1 MFKTKNYPPI
11 VFLRR
16 LFLCAV
22 FLCPLLRPVPALAW
36 GDEGH
41 KIVALIAG
49 QFLTPAVKQKI
60 DAMLAADTDPL
71 TAHDIANEATWAD
84 RYRDADYKT
93 TRAHYLGT
101 RQWHWIDIEL
111 DRPDL
116 DAACYGHP
124 AIPAATPA
132 SAGPADDC
140 IVDKIDE
147 FAAELSSK
155 TTLPKERLI
164 ALKFLLHLAGDLHA
178 PLHAADNHDHGA
190 GSLKVSESGGEPTT
204 LHNEWNQGFLDY
216 LGDDPAAIAD
226 DLVSGI
232 TQSKGFDPMS
242 KGTAADWAL
251 ESFGLARDDA
261 YGKLPPKKADGSY
274 DLPPDYV
281 TGAIETIRLQ
291 LARAGVRLAVLL
303 NSALYQAP

>member
-1 MFKTKNYPPI
+1 MRRRCGSHRL
-11 VFLRR
+11 VFLW
-16 LFLCAV
+16 AV
-22 FLCPLLRPVPALAW
+22 FFCLLLRPVPALAW

-71 TAHDIANEATWAD
+71 TAHDIADEATWAD

-93 TRAHYLGT
+93 SRAHYLGT

-124 AIPAATPA
+124 AIPAGKPA

-140 IVDKIDE
+140 IIDKIDE
-147 FAAELSSK
+147 FTAELSSK
-155 TTLPKERLI
+155 TTSLKERLI
-164 ALKFLLHLAGDLHA
+164 ALKFLLHLVGDLHA

-190 GSLKVSESGGEPTT
+190 STLKVSESGGEPTT

-216 LGDDPAAIAD
+216 LGDEPAAIAD

-242 KGTAADWAL
+242 KGTTADWAM
-251 ESFGLARDDA
+251 ESFTLARDNA
-261 YGKLPPKKADGSY
+261 YGKLPPKKPDGSY

-281 TGAIETIRLQ
+281 TGAIETIRVQ
-291 LARAGVRLAVLL
+291 LARAGVRLAVVL
-303 NSALYQAP
+303 NRALS